1 MTEPTP
7 APRNDDGKVTPIRA
21 SMRNAPEARKKNGG
35 GLLPED
41 CPVVALGT
49 DGSTNYYLN
58 AGGIFCAVSIKQ
70 HSKHVVRGLFA
81 PNESYLR
88 KHWPKTTKEGVT
100 TDFRPDDVA
109 GALINACAVEGAWS
123 GEDRL
128 RGTGAWAG
136 EDDDLVVHLG
146 GTLIAGGATQRPGAR
161 GRHIYPVRPSRP
173 GPAREYQTDGPDGP
187 GEQLLALLSTWQW
200 RRPEID
206 PILLTGWIAG
216 AFICGALRWRPQAW
230 IAGERGSGKS
240 TLMGVIAEL
249 LHRGDYARLVADA
262 SAPSIRAALQHDA
275 VPVLHDEAEPSEEMS
290 RLNAKVELM
299 RLAASGGLVMRA
311 TTDQQVIT
319 QAARFMGLFASVLRP
334 PLKAQDASRIIFLDM
349 KRVVSGRPP
358 LVTEDELQL
367 LGKRIFR
374 RMMDRWHAFQEELP
388 IWRDSLMTA
397 GMDARQADQFGTLL
411 AVQDVLRHD
420 APADSDTRAE
430 MVARMVDATRSE
442 RAEERPEWRWCLDH
456 LTSMMCQGFKSG
468 EQRAIGT
475 VIAVAAGRA
484 VLTDAESGEPRRP
497 FRGERDDA
505 NRVLQAIGLRFH
517 PLKMNDRPLDDPN
530 SKNPLGWLAVANSHA
545 GLAQIFRDT
554 HWKPRSGA
562 AGGWKSALES
572 AEGASTGSTL
582 RFGGVT
588 ARCALIPVELAL
600 DGEGSENAE

>member
-1 MTEPTP
+1 
-7 APRNDDGKVTPIRA
+7 
-21 SMRNAPEARKKNGG
+21 MRNASEARRKNGG
-35 GLLPED
+35 GLLPDD
-41 CPVVALGT
+41 CPVIALGT

-58 AGGIFCAVSIKQ
+58 AGGIFCAVPIKQ

-81 PNESYLR
+81 PNETYLR

-109 GALINACAVEGAWS
+109 GALINACAVEGAWN
-123 GEDRL
+123 GQDRL

-146 GTLIAGGATQRPGAR
+146 ATLMAAGASERPGAR
-161 GRHIYPVRPSRP
+161 GQYIYPVRPSRP
-173 GPAREYQTDGPDGP
+173 GPAREYQADGPDGP
-187 GEQLLALLSTWQW
+187 GEELFGLLTKWQW

-216 AFICGALRWRPQAW
+216 AFLCGALRWRPQAW

-240 TLMGVIAEL
+240 TLMGVIAAL
-249 LHRGDYARLVADA
+249 LHRGDYAKLVADA

-275 VPVLHDEAEPSEEMS
+275 VPVLHDEAEPSEEMG

-349 KRVVSGRPP
+349 KRVTQGRPP
-358 LVTEDELQL
+358 LIGEDELAL
-367 LGKRIFR
+367 MGRRVFR
-374 RMMDRWHAFQEELP
+374 RMMDRWHGFNEELP
-388 IWRDSLMTA
+388 IWRDALMTA
-397 GMDARQADQFGTLL
+397 GMDARQADQYGTLL
-411 AVQDVLRHD
+411 AAQDVLRND
-420 APADSDTRAE
+420 MTADSDTRAE
-430 MVARMVDATRSE
+430 LVARVVDATRSE

-456 LTSMMCQGFKSG
+456 LTSVMMPGFKSG
-468 EQRAIGT
+468 EQRAVGT
-475 VIAVAAGRA
+475 VIAIAAGRE
-484 VLTDAESGEPRRP
+484 VLADPENGDARRP
-497 FRGERDDA
+497 FRQERDDA
-505 NRVLQAIGLRFH
+505 NRALQSIGLRFE
-517 PLKMNDRPLDDPN
+517 PMMVNGRALDDPN
-530 SKNPLGWLAVANSHA
+530 TRDPVGWLAIANSHA
-545 GLAQIFRDT
+545 GLAHIYRDT

-572 AEGASTGSTL
+572 AEGAMTGKPM
-582 RFGGVT
+582 RFGGT
-588 ARCALIPVELAL
+588 QSRCTKIPVEMAL
-600 DGEGSENAE
+600 DGEGMEDGQ